1 MSSVDDLKQ
10 GRDRSLS
17 IEDIIDIV
25 RRLPPEFAAGA
36 GADTRRTMATPTTP
50 CWERLSKRSLLRR
63 LPAASRRW
71 SSPPGV
77 GNTYVFD
84 HSQAQPPPAA
94 VYFKDRVIEIPL
106 AMSSIAPGRNR
117 A

>member
-36 GADTRRTMATPTTP
+36 GAGTEAHYGDTNYALLGAIIEAVTTTKVAGSFQEMVFTPWCGQHLRLRPQPGAATT
-50 CWERLSKRSLLRR
+50 
-63 LPAASRRW
+63 SRRVLQG
-71 SSPPGV
+71 PCHRDPAGH
-77 GNTYVFD
+77 VFD
-84 HSQAQPPPAA
+84 
-94 VYFKDRVIEIPL
+94 
-106 AMSSIAPGRNR
+106 R
-117 A
+117 ARS